1 MLEYQLLK
9 WRNINLQ
16 NAIMKIGIV
25 DDLLTFFSKDE
36 TFSFFMP
43 TLKGYDLLGFNV
55 LTPSYYKLFEI
66 DYFIEKVKD
75 YESVN
80 FMFEDYDNIPLY
92 DCIRLQQRYRYP
104 STNVVESIH
113 TFRDAEFS
121 KHCSG
126 YYGLQ
131 QQIDTQKFTAEEDCY
146 VEITAFI
153 EATKTDG
160 NFVIFNEQETNIISD
175 CKGTNIRGV
184 KTFVKAGETLDF
196 EACAPKSFIPESRE
210 KYIMIRCDVRVK
222 TYKAIYKDGSTSSIM
237 KCVDSVKDGLAFVSY
252 RCFDDAFGFP
262 FKTADGT
269 CSLMLPI
276 HLTNPQYNQSD
287 KIYTKSTGEN
297 VVLFSELTKEYDAS
311 TDYVNERMHEIIL
324 VALSCDYLSING
336 ERLTKS
342 DKYEV
347 DWENYTTDENGEK
360 LARATFK
367 LKANVTRRNS
377 NF

>member
-16 NAIMKIGIV
+16 NAIMKKGIG
-25 DDLLTFFSKDE
+25 DDLLTFFANNGM
-36 TFSFFMP
+36 FSFFMP

-75 YESVN
+75 YQVV
-80 FMFEDYDNIPLY
+80 DLDLIYYNIPLY

-104 STNVVESIH
+104 STDVVESTQ
-113 TFRDAEFS
+113 TFTDGDFV

-131 QQIDTQKFTAEEDCY
+131 QHIDTQKFTAEEDCY

-196 EACAPKSFIPESRE
+196 EVCAPKSFIPESSE
-210 KYIMIRCDVRVK
+210 KYLMIRCDVRVK
-222 TYKAIYKDGSTSSIM
+222 TYKALYKDGSTSSIM
-237 KCVDSVKDGLAFVSY
+237 KCVDRIKDGLAFVSY
-252 RCFDDAFGFP
+252 YCYDDAFGFP
-262 FKTADGT
+262 FKTANGT

-311 TDYVNERMHEIIL
+311 TDYINERMHEIIL
-324 VALSCDYLSING
+324 VALSCDRLVING

-367 LKANVTRRNS
+367 LKSNVTRRNS

>member
-1 MLEYQLLK
+1 M
-9 WRNINLQ
+9 Q
-16 NAIMKIGIV
+16 NAIMNDGIG
-25 DDLLTFFSKDE
+25 DDLLTFFANDE
-36 TFSFFMP
+36 KFSFFMP
-43 TLKGYDLLGFNV
+43 TIKGYDFLGFNV

-75 YESVN
+75 YHRVDLD
-80 FMFEDYDNIPLY
+80 FENYNIPLY

-104 STNVVESIH
+104 STDVVESTH
-113 TFRDAEFS
+113 TFTDGEFA
-121 KHCSG
+121 KHCSSV
-126 YYGLQ
+126 YYMLQ
-131 QQIDTQKFTAEEDCY
+131 QPFETQKITAEEDCY

-153 EATKTDG
+153 EATKTDDG
-160 NFVIFNEQETNIISD
+160 SPVIFNEQETNIISD
-175 CKGTNIRGV
+175 CSGTNIRGV
-184 KTFVKAGETLDF
+184 KTFVKAGETLGF
-196 EACAPKSFIPESRE
+196 SVCTPKSFIPESSE
-210 KYIMIRCDVRVK
+210 KYLMIRCDVRVK
-222 TYKAIYKDGSTSSIM
+222 TYKALYKEGYTSSIM
-237 KCVDSVKDGLAFVSY
+237 KCVDSVKDGLAYVSY
-252 RCFDDAFGFP
+252 YCYDDAFGFP
-262 FKTADGT
+262 FKTADGL
-269 CSLMLPI
+269 CSFMLPI

-297 VVLFSELTKEYDAS
+297 VVLYSELTKEYDAS
-311 TDYVNERMHEIIL
+311 TDYVDERMHEIIL
-324 VALSCDYLSING
+324 VALSCDMLIIDG